1 MKTGLTLIQT
11 YGNPESATISMRGCF
26 GSNGIACE
34 VVESAGSELFPAP
47 YGGIGTTSIYAEADK
62 AEEAL
67 RILKDSH
74 D

>member
-11 YGNPESATISMRGCF
+11 YGNPESAHIDAGMLR
-26 GSNGIACE
+26 SNGISCE

>member
-1 MKTGLTLIQT
+1 ML
-11 YGNPESATISMRGCF
+11 R
-26 GSNGIACE
+26 SNGIACE

>member
-1 MKTGLTLIQT
+1 ML
-11 YGNPESATISMRGCF
+11 R
-26 GSNGIACE
+26 SNGIACE

-62 AEEAL
+62 AEKAL